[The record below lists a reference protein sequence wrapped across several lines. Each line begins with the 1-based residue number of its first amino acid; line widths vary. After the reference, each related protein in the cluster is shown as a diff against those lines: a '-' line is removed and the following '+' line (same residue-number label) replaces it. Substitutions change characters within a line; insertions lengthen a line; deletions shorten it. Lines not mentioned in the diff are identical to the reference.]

1 MSRNKNKK
9 NNLKQQ
15 YRILHDEAVKNGEDY
30 YKDPVTGGIVSTEVR
45 LKRMRKCC
53 KYGCRHC
60 PWGFKKRKS

>member
-1 MSRNKNKK
+1 MCER
-9 NNLKQQ
+9 KQ
-15 YRILHDEAVKNGEDY
+15 K
-30 YKDPVTGGIVSTEVR
+30 STEVR